1 MARTA
6 QIAPG
11 PNDKTEQRLRKV
23 LKRLCAERSV
33 LSAERN
39 TPAENGLGLVRRVID
54 EIDETILPRRI
65 DIVAGGKVVGRMIAS
80 HRRLI
85 ALDTAHPAP
94 EGNATPEGM
103 ARAHVETLVQIGDSH
118 PQASLC
124 CRGRIENVATD
135 SQSCSVEQL
144 AACTVAH
151 DRAAPLDRFLG
162 EIEDRAQ
169 GWIRLEERTTIL
181 GSGGSGDLVA
191 RLADLGRLVVE
202 KRMYKGSLSR
212 LKRSEPTCSVLPFS
226 RTLRAVVAS
235 DSDDYV
241 IALLHHE
248 DVAGTLADW
257 QRFYGAKSP
266 ASP

>member
-6 QIAPG
+6 QITPG
-11 PNDKTEQRLRKV
+11 PNDKAEQRLRKV
-23 LKRLCAERSV
+23 LKRLCAERTA

-65 DIVAGGKVVGRMIAS
+65 DIVAGGQVVARLIAS

-85 ALDTAHPAP
+85 ALDTAHPVP
-94 EGNATPEGM
+94 ESNATPEGM

-144 AACTVAH
+144 AACTVAD
-151 DRAAPLDRFLG
+151 DRTEPLERFLG
-162 EIEDRAQ
+162 EIVDRAQ
-169 GWIRLEERTTIL
+169 GWIRLGGRTTIL
-181 GSGGSGDLVA
+181 GSGGSQDLVV
-191 RLADLGRLVVE
+191 RLADLGQLVAE

-212 LKRSEPTCSVLPFS
+212 LKRNEPTCSILPFS

-241 IALLHHE
+241 IAVLHHE
-248 DVAGTLADW
+248 DVTGTLADW
-257 QRFYGAKSP
+257 QRFYGTKFP

>member
-6 QIAPG
+6 QITPG
-11 PNDKTEQRLRKV
+11 PNDKAEQRLRKV
-23 LKRLCAERSV
+23 LKRLCAERTA

-65 DIVAGGKVVGRMIAS
+65 DIVAGDQVVGRMIAS

-94 EGNATPEGM
+94 ESNATPEGM

-144 AACTVAH
+144 AACTVAD
-151 DRAAPLDRFLG
+151 DRTEPLERFLG

-169 GWIRLEERTTIL
+169 GWIRLGGRTTIL
-181 GSGGSGDLVA
+181 GSGGSQDLVV
-191 RLADLGRLVVE
+191 RLADLGQLVAE

-212 LKRSEPTCSVLPFS
+212 LKRNEPTCSILPFS

-241 IALLHHE
+241 IAVLHHE
-248 DVAGTLADW
+248 DVTGTLADW
-257 QRFYGAKSP
+257 QRFYGTKFP